1 MTEEITAPRLLV
13 VEGEDERRFF
23 GALIRHLGLEKDVN
37 SRIQILALEGKSGLR
52 AKFKALTSASGF
64 LRVTCLGVVRDADDD
79 PNAAFSS
86 IQDALDHVGL
96 SVPEKIMTLVGAK
109 PAVIVTLVPDK
120 GPGMLE
126 DICLAAVQKD
136 PAMAC
141 VTKYFSCLRGNGISS
156 FQNAAK
162 SNVQAFLASRR
173 EVKRLGE
180 AAQAGYWPW
189 NAQAFR
195 PVTDFLG
202 QFSRT

>member
-1 MTEEITAPRLLV
+1 MTEEITALRLLV
-13 VEGEDERRFF
+13 VEGVDERLFF
-23 GALIRHLGLEKDVN
+23 GALIRHLGLEKDES
-37 SRIQILALEGKSGLR
+37 SRIQIWALEGKTSLR
-52 AKFKALTSASGF
+52 AKFKALTLASGF
-64 LRVTCLGVVRDADDD
+64 SRVTSLGVVRDANDD

-86 IQDALDHVGL
+86 IQDALDFVDL
-96 SVPEKIMTLVGAK
+96 SVPQETMTPVGAK
-109 PAVIVTLVPDK
+109 PTVIVTLVPDK
-120 GPGMLE
+120 GAGMLE
-126 DICLAAVQKD
+126 DVCLAAVQKD

-141 VTKYFSCLRGNGISS
+141 VDKYFSCLRGNGISS

-162 SNVQAFLASRR
+162 SKVQAFLASRR

-202 QFSRT
+202 QFSGT

>member
-1 MTEEITAPRLLV
+1 MTEEITASRLLV
-13 VEGEDERRFF
+13 VEGVDEIYLFD
-23 GALIRHLGLEKDVN
+23 ALIRHLELEK
-37 SRIQILALEGKSGLR
+37 IQIWALEGKAGLR
-52 AKFKALTSASGF
+52 AKFKALTLATGF
-64 LRVTCLGVVRDADDD
+64 SRVTFLGVVRDADDD

-86 IQDALDHVGL
+86 IQDALGYVGL
-96 SVPEKIMTLVGAK
+96 SVPQETMTPVGAK
-109 PAVIVTLVPDK
+109 PTVIVMLFPDK

-126 DICLAAVQKD
+126 DVCLAAVQND

-141 VTKYFSCLRGNGISS
+141 VDKYFSCLRDDGISS
-156 FQNAAK
+156 FQNASK
-162 SNVQAFLASRR
+162 SKVQAFLASRR

-189 NAQAFR
+189 KAQAFR